1 MLAER
6 ERDRKKGIC
15 RDNHNSTLGRS
26 CVAGRLN
33 LGQKKKNQP
42 LIIAGIVTDNL
53 SAYLRRR
60 SLHSRIDREREKEK
74 IITISIDG
82 NALLFIQDILVRHA
96 HAHVSKLDLL
106 RRWDRGNL
114 LDTMYTLCNP
124 LANQWRNDQRQ
135 VFKPS
140 YLANQG
146 YAERFTELNR
156 TRCVIVFPCLRCD

>member
-1 MLAER
+1 MPITFSSSCLFAGASLFVSSLIPAPSCTKASCLYYSFSSNMPFESRHTHTDSMLAER
-6 ERDRKKGIC
+6 ERQRKKGIC
-15 RDNHNSTLGRS
+15 RDNHNSTLARS
-26 CVAGRLN
+26 CVAGRFN

-60 SLHSRIDREREKEK
+60 SLHSRIDREK

-106 RRWDRGNL
+106 RR
-114 LDTMYTLCNP
+114 
-124 LANQWRNDQRQ
+124 
-135 VFKPS
+135 
-140 YLANQG
+140 
-146 YAERFTELNR
+146 
-156 TRCVIVFPCLRCD
+156 